1 MSLTKIGSIGIN
13 TGIQLAGVTTVATL
27 HVGSG
32 VTLSS
37 DGDVFATG
45 ISTFSEDI
53 KVGSGVTVSP
63 DGNIFATGVTT
74 TGSLVSSG
82 AISGTTGTFSGA
94 VSGTTGTFTGDVSIP
109 DTIVHT
115 GDTNTKIRFPAADT
129 ITAETGGSERVRIDS
144 SGNFGVGTNNP
155 TTKVHIQQSAVTSAP
170 SRSSALYL
178 ENNANCEIQFVGN
191 SSNDCQ
197 LRFGTSS
204 NSFKGAIEYELDN
217 NNLIHYTNG
226 NEKLRI
232 TEDGQVELRK
242 NQDGVTGRP
251 TNRIVFKDTDTSVAA
266 NQPIG
271 EISWYSTDSGMVN
284 VNSYI
289 RGINEATNG
298 SGALTFGVKAAGS
311 SETEALRIDSS
322 GRILIAAGAVATP
335 KASVGGLDVSSGIYS
350 IIMGGETNVGDGT
363 GRRDGYQKES
373 RLGMPHFTVAEEPFG
388 LIYGVT
394 ISGENRLIFGGGSSI
409 LNAATSIT
417 FHTAAN
423 TTTTAGTER
432 LRIDSS
438 GRSLFSG
445 TLGYANIPLSGNPAN
460 AAIQIRTTSKYN
472 GIAFGEGAVSGAI
485 GLGGDDSTTAMVFVA
500 NAHPANLG
508 GGAPDTF
515 EWHSGTSGGGG
526 PAKIM
531 TLDTSGNMSLSGNGN
546 VSSVSDLGTGSG
558 RVTFSNAMPDTTYCV
573 VSGLRRQGTHDMLN
587 VNFSNSTGNFRYD
600 SFSNASS
607 SNADLQG
614 YAFAVFR

>member
-1 MSLTKIGSIGIN
+1 
-13 TGIQLAGVTTVATL
+13 
-27 HVGSG
+27 
-32 VTLSS
+32 
-37 DGDVFATG
+37 
-45 ISTFSEDI
+45 
-53 KVGSGVTVSP
+53 
-63 DGNIFATGVTT
+63 
-74 TGSLVSSG
+74 
-82 AISGTTGTFSGA
+82 
-94 VSGTTGTFTGDVSIP
+94 
-109 DTIVHT
+109 
-115 GDTNTKIRFPAADT
+115 
-129 ITAETGGSERVRIDS
+129 
-144 SGNFGVGTNNP
+144 
-155 TTKVHIQQSAVTSAP
+155 
-170 SRSSALYL
+170 
-178 ENNANCEIQFVGN
+178 
-191 SSNDCQ
+191 
-197 LRFGTSS
+197 
-204 NSFKGAIEYELDN
+204 
-217 NNLIHYTNG
+217 
-226 NEKLRI
+226 
-232 TEDGQVELRK
+232 
-242 NQDGVTGRP
+242 
-251 TNRIVFKDTDTSVAA
+251 
-266 NQPIG
+266 
-271 EISWYSTDSGMVN
+271 
-284 VNSYI
+284 
-289 RGINEATNG
+289 
-298 SGALTFGVKAAGS
+298 
-311 SETEALRIDSS
+311 
-322 GRILIAAGAVATP
+322 
-335 KASVGGLDVSSGIYS
+335 
-350 IIMGGETNVGDGT
+350 MGGETNVGDGT

-531 TLDTSGNMSLSGNGN
+531 TLDTSGNLKFNSGFGSAGTAYGCRVWVYIDNTSGNMSLSGNGN